1 MGKLKKIG
9 IGFGIIILS
18 FFVLVF
24 GIAVYNVSTTTES
37 QEKPSQPVTVISE
50 IESETTQSEV
60 EKIVS
65 EKELEKVEPSD
76 NIEFDPMI
84 VREAE
89 QSIPDMQLIFRTVL
103 DQCNAVY
110 SYSDYLVLGN
120 AMFIVQNEMVQ
131 SVEVTDKAL
140 SILEVLGYDEH
151 PTVGPLI
158 EETRQLIGD
167 SGDCVRDLVNKY
179 DN

>member
-9 IGFGIIILS
+9 IGFGIALLS
-18 FFVLVF
+18 FFVLGI
-24 GIAVYNVSTTTES
+24 GIATYNAYTNEASSTVES
-37 QEKPSQPVTVISE
+37 QEKLSQS
-50 IESETTQSEV
+50 

-120 AMFIVQNEMVQ
+120 AMFIVQDEMVQ